1 MVQFTN
7 AEKFDM
13 VCIYGESGRNPRRA
27 QILYSRR
34 YPDRRQPSF
43 KTYLNLRDNLVLFGT
58 FVKFKRNRRKLV
70 RNDQNTAEV
79 LQRVNDNPQISLRT
93 IQREIGVSLSSCQR
107 ILKDNKYHPFKIHLV
122 HQLRLG
128 DFERRIDFLA
138 RFSIMWEENAS
149 FLKNILWSD
158 ESRFHNNGLVNKHNC
173 HYWSDQNPRWMR
185 ATNNQIKFGVNVW
198 CGILNGVII
207 GPYLYE
213 GILDGQRY
221 LNFLR
226 NVLPGL
232 LNDVPNHIRQNM
244 WFQQDGA
251 PPHNARIVTNYLNTT
266 FPNSWIG
273 TNGPI
278 KWPAR
283 SPDLT
288 PLDFFLWGHL
298 KNVVY
303 EEPIDDMADLVNKIY
318 ASCGAINRHTLLA
331 TTDTELRR
339 RYNMC
344 VYQNGQNFEQFL

>member
-1 MVQFTN
+1 
-7 AEKFDM
+7 
-13 VCIYGESGRNPRRA
+13 
-27 QILYSRR
+27 
-34 YPDRRQPSF
+34 
-43 KTYLNLRDNLVLFGT
+43 
-58 FVKFKRNRRKLV
+58 
-70 RNDQNTAEV
+70 
-79 LQRVNDNPQISLRT
+79 
-93 IQREIGVSLSSCQR
+93 
-107 ILKDNKYHPFKIHLV
+107 
-122 HQLRLG
+122 
-128 DFERRIDFLA
+128 
-138 RFSIMWEENAS
+138 
-149 FLKNILWSD
+149 
-158 ESRFHNNGLVNKHNC
+158 
-173 HYWSDQNPRWMR
+173 
-185 ATNNQIKFGVNVW
+185 
-198 CGILNGVII
+198 
-207 GPYLYE
+207 
-213 GILDGQRY
+213 
-221 LNFLR
+221 
-226 NVLPGL
+226 
-232 LNDVPNHIRQNM
+232 M

-318 ASCGAINRHTLLA
+318 ASCGAINRHALLA